1 MDART
6 GTQIHV
12 DLARNKKK
20 KYRLRHRRMRAGQ
33 CAAARRALIAAQLY
47 LDGKVPNLTAA
58 ALSCGSCVV
67 YVRAA
72 VTLIQSENLVL
83 LERVRRGHIP
93 LLAAAK
99 QVKQV
104 AALVDA
110 YRSAGAADRVM
121 FAKAIGP
128 TTLFDSALVPAL

>member
-1 MDART
+1 
-6 GTQIHV
+6 
-12 DLARNKKK
+12 
-20 KYRLRHRRMRAGQ
+20 MRAGQ
-33 CAAARRALIAAQLY
+33 CAAARRALIAAQFY
-47 LDGKVPNLTAA
+47 LDHRFPSLAVA
-58 ALSCGSCVV
+58 ALCHGSCVA

-72 VTLIQSENLVL
+72 VTLLKSENLVL
-83 LERVRRGHIP
+83 LERVLRGHIP

-110 YRSAGAADRVM
+110 YRTAGAADRVM
-121 FAKAIGP
+121 FAKLIGP

>member
-1 MDART
+1 MET
-6 GTQIHV
+6 YIPTQIQKKCR
-12 DLARNKKK
+12 LSKKK

-33 CAAARRALIAAQLY
+33 CAAARRALTAAQFY
-47 LDGKVPNLTAA
+47 LDHRFPSLAVA
-58 ALSCGSCVV
+58 ALCHSSCVA

-72 VTLIQSENLVL
+72 VTLLKSENLVL
-83 LERVRRGHIP
+83 LERVLRGHIP

-110 YRSAGAADRVM
+110 YRTAGAADRVM
-121 FAKAIGP
+121 FAKLIGP

>member
-6 GTQIHV
+6 GTQIHADPV
-12 DLARNKKK
+12 RNKK

-33 CAAARRALIAAQLY
+33 CAAARRALPAAQFY
-47 LDGKVPNLTAA
+47 LDHRFPSLAVA
-58 ALSCGSCVV
+58 ALCHGSCVA
-67 YVRAA
+67 VRAA
-72 VTLIQSENLVL
+72 VILLKSENLVL